1 MRPAVFL
8 DTSAW
13 FAALSPRD
21 QHHARAERQ
30 YHQLIAARAALLT
43 TALVVA
49 EMHALFTGKS
59 GGRDAAKALQF
70 LDRLYQDPLHE
81 VVWATR
87 DLEHRAVD
95 RWLRPFAEHR
105 FSLADAIAFE
115 VMHERGLRTAFALDR
130 HFAVAGFELVPPP

>member
-8 DTSAW
+8 D
-13 FAALSPRD
+13 
-21 QHHARAERQ
+21 
-30 YHQLIAARAALLT
+30 
-43 TALVVA
+43 
-49 EMHALFTGKS
+49 
-59 GGRDAAKALQF
+59 
-70 LDRLYQDPLHE
+70 RLHQDPLHE

-130 HFAVAGFELVPPP
+130 HFAVAGFELVPSQ